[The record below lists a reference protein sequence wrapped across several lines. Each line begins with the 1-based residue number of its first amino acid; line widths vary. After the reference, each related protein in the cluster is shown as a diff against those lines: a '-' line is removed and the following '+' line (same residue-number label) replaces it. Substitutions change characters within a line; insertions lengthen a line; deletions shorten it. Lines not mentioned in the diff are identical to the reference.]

1 MNSAE
6 LKILFLASEADP
18 LIKIGGLGDVAGSL
32 PLALRSLELP
42 EWPGPKLDVRL
53 VLPFHRKIRQNMG
66 EATLAAS
73 FQVDHPAGPMGAK
86 AFLTHINDL
95 PVYLIDGDPIDPD
108 GLVYSRDPEVDG
120 RKYVFFS
127 LAAVEMVRHLN
138 WQPDIIHANDWH
150 TGTALYS
157 LALRKKHD
165 KVFSAMRSLIS
176 VHNLPFMGRDAV
188 PAVKEFG
195 LPPAAV
201 PHLPKWA
208 EYFPLALGM
217 SAADHIVPVS
227 PGYAEEFL
235 TPEFG
240 CGLQDYL
247 LTRKKSITGILNG
260 LDQESWDPASDTE
273 IVSQFNAA
281 ALDKKLLNKTAL
293 QSELN
298 LPIDEKTPLLVMITR
313 MDQQKGVDIAVKGL
327 LESAA
332 ENWQAVILGTGDPML
347 ESSCRSL
354 EAELPDKVRALIKYD
369 GALSRRMYA
378 AGDILLMPSR
388 YEPCGLAQ
396 MIAMRYGCV
405 PLARATG
412 GLRDTIR
419 DDPSL
424 AESTGFLFAEADAE
438 SFAGALRRALYVY
451 PNQGDWRKI
460 QIRGMYQD
468 FSWRKSAVEYGNL
481 YIQYSG
487 R

>member
-1 MNSAE
+1 M
-6 LKILFLASEADP
+6 
-18 LIKIGGLGDVAGSL
+18 IKIGGLGDVAGSL
-32 PLALRSLELP
+32 PLALRALQPP
-42 EWPGPKLDVRL
+42 EWAGPKLDVRL
-53 VLPFHRKIRQNMG
+53 VLPFHRKIRQNLG

-73 FQVDHPAGPMGAK
+73 FQVDHSAGPMEAH

-95 PVYLIDGDPIDPD
+95 LVYLIDGDPIDPD

-157 LALRKKHD
+157 LAQRKKKD
-165 KVFSAMRSLIS
+165 KTFSHTRAIIS

-188 PAVKEFG
+188 PAVMEFG
-195 LPPAAV
+195 LPPAV
-201 PHLPKWA
+201 LPHLPKWA
-208 EYFPLALGM
+208 QYFPLALGM
-217 SAADHIVPVS
+217 TAADHIVPVS
-227 PGYAEEFL
+227 PGYAEEIL

-247 LTRKKSITGILNG
+247 LARKKSITGILNG
-260 LDQESWDPASDTE
+260 LDQESWDPAADTE
-273 IVSQFNAA
+273 IVSRFSAA
-281 ALDKKLLNKTAL
+281 ELDKKLPNKAAL
-293 QSELN
+293 QAELN
-298 LPIDEKTPLLVMITR
+298 LPVDEEIPLLVMITR
-313 MDQQKGVDIAVKGL
+313 MDQQKGVDIAVNGL
-327 LESAA
+327 YASAD
-332 ENWQAVILGTGDPML
+332 EKWQAVILGTGDPML
-347 ESSCRSL
+347 ETSCRSL

-424 AESTGFLFAEADAE
+424 AESTGFLFAESDPE
-438 SFAGALRRALYVY
+438 SFAETLRRALYVF
-451 PNQGDWRKI
+451 PNRGAWQKI
-460 QIRGMYQD
+460 QIRGMNQD
-468 FSWRKSAVEYGNL
+468 FSWRKSALEYANL
-481 YIQYSG
+481 YTHYSG

>member
-32 PLALRSLELP
+32 PLALRALQPP
-42 EWPGPKLDVRL
+42 EWLGPKLDVRL
-53 VLPFHRKIRQNMG
+53 VLPFHRKIRQNLG

-73 FQVDHPAGPMGAK
+73 FQVSHPSGPIGAR
-86 AFLTHINDL
+86 AFLTHIDDL

-157 LALRKKHD
+157 LALRKKND
-165 KVFSAMRSLIS
+165 KAFSHSRGIIS

-188 PAVKEFG
+188 PAVMEFG
-195 LPPAAV
+195 LPPVVV

-217 SAADHIVPVS
+217 TAADHIVPVS
-227 PGYAEEFL
+227 PGYAKEIL

-240 CGLQDYL
+240 CGLEDYL

-260 LDQESWDPASDTE
+260 LDQESWDPATDTG
-273 IVSQFNAA
+273 IVSRFSAVE
-281 ALDKKLLNKTAL
+281 LDKKLPNKAAL
-293 QSELN
+293 QAELN
-298 LPIDEKTPLLVMITR
+298 LPVDEDIPLLVMITR
-313 MDQQKGVDIAVKGL
+313 MDQQKGVDIAVKGMYA
-327 LESAA
+327 SAD
-332 ENWQAVILGTGDPML
+332 EKWQAVILGSGDPML
-347 ESSCRSL
+347 ETSCRSL

-396 MIAMRYGCV
+396 MIAMRYGCI

-424 AESTGFLFAEADAE
+424 AESTGFLFAEADPERFAE
-438 SFAGALRRALYVY
+438 TLRRALYVY
-451 PNQGDWRKI
+451 PNRDAWQKI
-460 QIRGMYQD
+460 QIRGMDQD
-468 FSWRKSAVEYGNL
+468 FSWRKSALEYANL
-481 YIQYSG
+481 YTHYSG